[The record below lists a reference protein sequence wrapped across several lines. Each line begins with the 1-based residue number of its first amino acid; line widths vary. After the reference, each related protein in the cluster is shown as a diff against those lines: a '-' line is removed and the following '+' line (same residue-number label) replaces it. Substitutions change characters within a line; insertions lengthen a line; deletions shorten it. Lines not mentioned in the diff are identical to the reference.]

1 MGKKLS
7 LYFVRHGQTYLN
19 KNLRM
24 QGWADTPLTPE
35 GIEIV
40 KESGRG
46 LAETE
51 FVAAYSSDLHRTIA
65 TAGHLLK
72 ENKHAFGLTLEPLSE
87 FRETF
92 FGSYEGEKGDVAW
105 NEIAHHMGYA
115 NQEELFPKA
124 DVRETMNG
132 TKAADPTG
140 DAEDFMTF
148 WTRVEQGFLHVIN
161 RHRETGGNVLIV
173 AHGNTIRNIVHEL
186 EPSMDEA
193 VILDN
198 ASVTVLAYENG
209 LFKLERLNDTSHFKK
224 A

>member
-35 GIEIV
+35 GIEVV

-46 LAETE
+46 LSETE
-51 FVAAYSSDLHRTIA
+51 FVVAYSSDLHRTIA
-65 TAGHLLK
+65 TAEHLLK

-92 FGSYEGEKGDVAW
+92 FGSYEGEKSDVAW
-105 NEIAHHMGYA
+105 SEIAKHMGYA
-115 NQEELFPKA
+115 SQAELFEKA

-132 TKAADPTG
+132 TKAADPAG

-148 WTRVEQGFLHVIN
+148 WTRVEQGFLHVIS

-198 ASVTVLAYENG
+198 ASVTVLNYENG

>member
-1 MGKKLS
+1 
-7 LYFVRHGQTYLN
+7 
-19 KNLRM
+19 
-24 QGWADTPLTPE
+24 
-35 GIEIV
+35 
-40 KESGRG
+40 
-46 LAETE
+46 
-51 FVAAYSSDLHRTIA
+51 
-65 TAGHLLK
+65 
-72 ENKHAFGLTLEPLSE
+72 
-87 FRETF
+87 
-92 FGSYEGEKGDVAW
+92 
-105 NEIAHHMGYA
+105 
-115 NQEELFPKA
+115 
-124 DVRETMNG
+124 
-132 TKAADPTG
+132 PTG

>member
-1 MGKKLS
+1 MNFGKLS
-7 LYFVRHGQTYLN
+7 SAPT
-19 KNLRM
+19 K
-24 QGWADTPLTPE
+24 
-35 GIEIV
+35 V
-40 KESGRG
+40 KKAMLPGTKLHIIWDMRIKKS
-46 LAETE
+46 
-51 FVAAYSSDLHRTIA
+51 YS
-65 TAGHLLK
+65 K
-72 ENKHAFGLTLEPLSE
+72 
-87 FRETF
+87 
-92 FGSYEGEKGDVAW
+92 
-105 NEIAHHMGYA
+105 
-115 NQEELFPKA
+115 KA

-140 DAEDFMTF
+140 DAEDFMSF